1 MKGHNQTKDKVNIFE
16 VRMILPKG
24 SKINEIL
31 ETKPFKLK
39 VGNINEV
46 KDFNITVKDVNP
58 IRIHEDDSV
67 NAILGDWV
75 TVNNKQ

>member
-1 MKGHNQTKDKVNIFE
+1 MKGHNKTNNKVNLFE
-16 VRMILPKG
+16 VRMIPPKG

-46 KDFNITVKDVNP
+46 KDFSITMKDVNL

-75 TVNNKQ
+75 RVNNKQ

>member
-1 MKGHNQTKDKVNIFE
+1 MKDHNQTKDKVNLFE
-16 VRMILPKG
+16 VRMIPPKG
-24 SKINEIL
+24 SRVNEIL
-31 ETKPFKLK
+31 EVKPFKLK

-67 NAILGDWV
+67 NSMLGDWV

>member
-1 MKGHNQTKDKVNIFE
+1 MKDHNQTNNKVNLFE
-16 VRMILPKG
+16 VRMIPPKG
-24 SKINEIL
+24 SRVNEIL
-31 ETKPFKLK
+31 ELKPFKLK

-46 KDFNITVKDVNP
+46 KDVNITMKDVNP

-67 NAILGDWV
+67 NAMLRDWV

>member
-1 MKGHNQTKDKVNIFE
+1 MKDHNQTNNKVNLFE
-16 VRMILPKG
+16 VRMIPPKG

-46 KDFNITVKDVNP
+46 KDFSITMKDVSP

-67 NAILGDWV
+67 NAMLGDWV
-75 TVNNKQ
+75 RVNDKQ

>member
-1 MKGHNQTKDKVNIFE
+1 MKDHNQTNNKVNLFE
-16 VRMILPKG
+16 VRMIPPKG

-31 ETKPFKLK
+31 ETKPFKLR

-46 KDFNITVKDVNP
+46 KDFNITMKDVNP

-67 NAILGDWV
+67 NAMLGDWV
-75 TVNNKQ
+75 RVNDKQ

>member
-1 MKGHNQTKDKVNIFE
+1 MKDHNQTNNKVNLFE
-16 VRMILPKG
+16 VRMIPPKG

-46 KDFNITVKDVNP
+46 KDFNITMKDVNP

-67 NAILGDWV
+67 NAMLRDWV
-75 TVNNKQ
+75 RVNNKQ

>member
-1 MKGHNQTKDKVNIFE
+1 MKGHNQTKGKVNLFE
-16 VRMILPKG
+16 VRMIPPKD

-75 TVNNKQ
+75 RVNDKQ